1 MKKRYVS
8 LPEVKEILQDVNK
21 DYELSNLQKNTLK
34 YAEDFSKVPL
44 KKVKKLR
51 EELLKLDFIDERY
64 ATKLVD
70 ILPKNYEEIRA
81 IFQKDN
87 IVVSLDDIK
96 KILEIFEKI

>member
-8 LPEVKEILQDVNK
+8 IPEVKEILQEINK
-21 DYELSNLQKNTLK
+21 TNELNNLQKNTLK

-51 EELLKLDFIDERY
+51 EELLKLDFIDEKF
-64 ATKLVD
+64 ATKLID
-70 ILPKNYEEIRA
+70 IIPKNYEEIRA

-87 IVVSLDDIK
+87 IVVPLDDIK

>member
-8 LPEVKEILQDVNK
+8 IPEVKEILQEINK
-21 DYELSNLQKNTLK
+21 NNELNNLQKNTLK

-51 EELLKLDFIDERY
+51 EELLKLDFIDEKF
-64 ATKLVD
+64 ATKLID
-70 ILPKNYEEIRA
+70 IVPKNYEEIRA

-87 IVVSLDDIK
+87 IVVPLDHIK

>member
-8 LPEVKEILQDVNK
+8 IPEVKEILQEINK
-21 DYELSNLQKNTLK
+21 NNELNNLQKNTLK

-51 EELLKLDFIDERY
+51 EELLKLDFIDEKF
-64 ATKLVD
+64 ATKLID
-70 ILPKNYEEIRA
+70 IVPKNYEEIRA

-87 IVVSLDDIK
+87 IVVPLDDIK

>member
-8 LPEVKEILQDVNK
+8 VPEVKEILEEINK
-21 DYELSNLQKNTLK
+21 KNELSNLQKNTLK

-51 EELLKLDFIDERY
+51 EELLKLDFIDEKY
-64 ATKLVD
+64 ATKLID
-70 ILPKNYEEIRA
+70 IVPKNYEEIRA

-87 IVVSLDDIK
+87 IVVPLDDIK

>member
-8 LPEVKEILQDVNK
+8 IPEVKEILEEINK
-21 DYELSNLQKNTLK
+21 NNELNNLQKNTIK

-51 EELLKLDFIDERY
+51 EELLKLDFIDEKF
-64 ATKLVD
+64 ATKLID
-70 ILPKNYEEIRA
+70 IVPKNYEEIRA

-87 IVVSLDDIK
+87 IVVPLDDIK

>member
-1 MKKRYVS
+1 MKKRYVTV
-8 LPEVKEILQDVNK
+8 PEVKEILQEINK
-21 DYELSNLQKNTLK
+21 NYELSNLQKNTLK

-51 EELLKLDFIDERY
+51 EELLKLDFIDERS

-70 ILPKNYEEIRA
+70 IVPKNYEEIRA

-87 IVVSLDDIK
+87 IVVPLDDIK
-96 KILEIFEKI
+96 KILEIFENI

>member
-8 LPEVKEILQDVNK
+8 IPEVKEILQEINK
-21 DYELSNLQKNTLK
+21 TNELNNLQKNTLK

-51 EELLKLDFIDERY
+51 EELLKLDFIDEKF
-64 ATKLVD
+64 ATKLID
-70 ILPKNYEEIRA
+70 IVPKNYEEIRA

-87 IVVSLDDIK
+87 IVIPLDDIK